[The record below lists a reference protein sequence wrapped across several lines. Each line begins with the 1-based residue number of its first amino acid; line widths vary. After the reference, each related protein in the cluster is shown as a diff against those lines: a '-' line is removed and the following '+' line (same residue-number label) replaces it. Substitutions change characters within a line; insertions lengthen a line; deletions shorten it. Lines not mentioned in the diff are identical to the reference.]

1 MTTCQGTNTYKDL
14 IQAYDL
20 SDLKRYPPKNS
31 SYDEDSVM
39 GFLHSNG
46 NFKIFSYL
54 LKVANTDIIANQR
67 EFMSTL
73 FIADDETLTRQLGE
87 KFFMNLDRNSALK
100 LVNLHILPRVVTKST
115 MMGRRVAILDTKNP
129 QSQISMMNNKGNI
142 SLISLNKK
150 FNIISDEIRKN
161 NGIVYVLDGL
171 FVPENFCY

>member
-1 MTTCQGTNTYKDL
+1 MTSCQGTNTYKDL

-20 SDLKRYPPKNS
+20 ADLKRCPPKS
-31 SYDEDSVM
+31 PSYDQQSVM
-39 GFLHSNG
+39 GFLSSNK

-54 LKVANTDIIANQR
+54 LKIANADIIANQR

-73 FIADDETLTRQLGE
+73 FVADDETLTKQLGE
-87 KFFMNLDRNSALK
+87 SFFMNLDRNSALK
-100 LVNLHILPRVVTKST
+100 LVNLHILPRVVTKNT
-115 MMGRRVAILDTKNP
+115 MMGRRVAVLDTKNP
-129 QSQISMMNNKGNI
+129 QSQISMMNNRGNI